1 VVPDQPAGAARV
13 EPELR
18 QEPRISG
25 EAAVEGEEPGQPEEG
40 GHEGGMPQLEAATFP
55 SQIFWLVVAFATLFY
70 LFRRKALPRVAEIL
84 EARQERIAADL
95 DRAAR
100 LREEAEAAQRRQQEV
115 VTAAQARAQEQLK
128 AVQDRVAA
136 EIAARQ
142 AEEDARVSGR
152 IAEAE
157 ARIGAERE
165 RALAEVRNVAAEVAQ
180 AAVERLAGL
189 KVSEQEARD
198 ALGRVTAETA

>member
-1 VVPDQPAGAARV
+1 MMSAT
-13 EPELR
+13 EH
-18 QEPRISG
+18 G
-25 EAAVEGEEPGQPEEG
+25 EALGHGPEAGHSEEG
-40 GHEGGMPQLEAATFP
+40 GHGGGMPQLDASTFP

-70 LFRRKALPRVAEIL
+70 LMRRKALPRVAEIL

-115 VTAAQARAQEQLK
+115 VAGAQARAREQLK

-142 AEEDARVSGR
+142 AEEDARVNAR
-152 IAEAE
+152 VAEAE

-165 RALAEVRNVAAEVAQ
+165 RALAEVRAVAAEVAQ

-198 ALGRVTAETA
+198 ALGRVTAEAA